1 MLKFGHLIGL
11 ILLFTQAASFAG
23 PAEDANAVV
32 TQWAATFSSNDAE
45 VLLKLYTS
53 DAILLGTVSPVIA
66 DTAEARRAYFARLPG
81 SGNKS
86 VIGERR
92 TVVLSDTAVLVTG
105 FYDFT
110 LIRDGKADES
120 PARFSML
127 VVKRG
132 NDWLIA
138 HHHSSARPNL
148 RNRPSR
154 LRTHG
159 LVGMQAGARLCS

>member
-1 MLKFGHLIGL
+1 MKKLRYAAALT
-11 ILLFTQAASFAG
+11 LLLMPAVARAG

-32 TQWAATFSSNDAE
+32 SKWAATYSANDTDAI
-45 VLLKLYTS
+45 LKLYTA
-53 DAILLGTVSPVIA
+53 DAIVLGTVSPTIA

-86 VIGERR
+86 VIGDHR
-92 TVVLSDTAVLVTG
+92 TMVINDTVVLVTG

-110 LIRDGKADES
+110 IVRDGKSTDL
-120 PARFSML
+120 PTRFSML

-138 HHHSSARPNL
+138 HHHSSQRPQ
-148 RNRPSR
+148 PPK
-154 LRTHG
+154 
-159 LVGMQAGARLCS
+159 